1 MDDAKLKTCKMCYRE
16 IDERA
21 RKCPYCLHWQF
32 RWSTI
37 MLHPAFV
44 MIPLFL
50 FLVVFLVIF
59 PRMIHNNIF
68 HEGEKFRLH
77 AGEITI
83 QQSELKFGELESG
96 PTVVVLGTV
105 RNSGEFSWKEVYYD
119 VQLFDGDNNLID
131 ATQKGKY
138 SFVIPANGSSS
149 FKVSFPREFP
159 EEHYVS
165 HKVRVVSARDARAR
179 F

>member
-1 MDDAKLKTCKMCYRE
+1 MIT
-16 IDERA
+16 
-21 RKCPYCLHWQF
+21 F
-32 RWSTI
+32 
-37 MLHPAFV
+37 HPAFA

-50 FLVVFLVIF
+50 FLVVFIAVF
-59 PRMIHNNIF
+59 SFMFRNMF
-68 HEGEKFRLH
+68 YEGENFKLH

-83 QQSELKFGELESG
+83 QQSELKFGELESS

-105 RNSGEFSWKEVYYD
+105 RNSGEVSWDEVYFT
-119 VQLFDGDNNLID
+119 VQLFDGDNNLVD
-131 ATQKGKY
+131 AAQEEER

-159 EEHYVS
+159 KEHYVS
-165 HKVRVVSARDARAR
+165 HKVRVVSAKDTRAR